1 MKRVLLLALVSS
13 VACVPAAWAG
23 GKTKTTVT
31 IDAVFLASGQTH
43 WSGDIISPRKAC
55 KNRRVVLIF
64 RTRPSADAKVGSTR
78 SYKGMVD
85 NGYYWT
91 FFKEGAAQSGRY
103 YAKVKPTDTCEGDR
117 SGTLT
122 GP

>member
-1 MKRVLLLALVSS
+1 MKRVVLLVLAIA
-13 VACVPAAWAG
+13 VACVPAASAAA
-23 GKTKTTVT
+23 KTNTKVT
-31 IDAVFLASGQTH
+31 IDAVFLGSGQTH

-55 KNRRVVLIF
+55 KNRRLVLIF
-64 RTRPSADAKVGSTR
+64 RVRPGADAKVGSTR
-78 SYKGMVD
+78 SFKGMVD

-91 FFKEGAAQSGRY
+91 FFKVGAAQRGRY
-103 YAKVKPTDTCEGDR
+103 YAKVKPTDQCEGDR

>member
-1 MKRVLLLALVSS
+1 MIS
-13 VACVPAAWAG
+13 VAQTSNTSGRWISDVLKMAWSVPSSASWCSHSMAW
-23 GKTKTTVT
+23 V
-31 IDAVFLASGQTH
+31 D
-43 WSGDIISPRKAC
+43 DIISPRKAC

-64 RTRPSADAKVGSTR
+64 RTRPGADAKVGSTR

-103 YAKVKPTDTCEGDR
+103 YAKVKPTDKCQGGQ
-117 SGTLT
+117 SKTLR
-122 GP
+122 GPA

>member
-1 MKRVLLLALVSS
+1 MKRVLLLALLCA
-13 VACVPAAWAG
+13 VACVPAAWAA

-43 WSGDIISPRKAC
+43 WSGDMKSARKAC
-55 KNRRVVLIF
+55 KDRRRVLIY
-64 RTRPSADAKVGSTR
+64 RQRPGADVKVGSTK
-78 SYKGMVD
+78 SFKGMVD

-91 FFKEGAAQSGRY
+91 YFDVGAAPSGKY
-103 YAKVKPTDTCEGDR
+103 YAKVKPTDRCQGDH
-117 SGTLT
+117 SGTLE